1 MPDRQPDIAFFRSLE
16 QSLHRPDIRRSRN
29 AVGEWLAD
37 DFVEFGSSGSIYDK
51 PTILDALAKEPIA
64 NSDAAIESD
73 DFRMRV
79 LSADAVLLTY
89 RTVSRS
95 SELGIERHALRSSIW
110 QQIDGRWQM
119 SFHQG
124 TIVPNK

>member
-1 MPDRQPDIAFFRSLE
+1 MSDTQLDVAFFRFLE
-16 QSLHRPDIRRSRN
+16 QSLHRPDVRRSRN
-29 AVGEWLAD
+29 AVGEWLAE
-37 DFVEFGSSGSIYDK
+37 DFVEFGSSGSVYDK
-51 PTILDALAKEPIA
+51 PTILNALAEEPTSS
-64 NSDAAIESD
+64 SDTAIESSD
-73 DFRMRV
+73 YAMRI

-95 SELGIERHALRSSIW
+95 SELGMERHALRSSIW
-110 QQIDGRWQM
+110 QQIGGRRQM